1 MRALLSTEFAA
12 LLAQADVG
20 QAAFARLAGVT
31 ARQVN
36 NWARGRA
43 AVPQWAAL
51 LAVALLEHSAEG
63 LIIALEEAKFSWAEV
78 LGVRPNAEPVEVRR
92 AMTRLAVLYHPDK
105 GGPAEQMARID
116 GAYEE
121 ARNARSDQTARSA

>member
-1 MRALLSTEFAA
+1 MRALLSTELTA
-12 LLAQADVG
+12 LLAQADVS
-20 QAAFARLAGVT
+20 QAAFARVAGIT

-51 LAVALLEHSAEG
+51 LAAALLEHSAEG

-78 LGVRPNAEPVEVRR
+78 LGVKPDAEPAEARR

-105 GGPAEQMARID
+105 GGTADQMVRVNR
-116 GAYEE
+116 AYEE
-121 ARNARSDQTARSA
+121 AQKVRSKQSATAT